1 MGKCTL
7 CRSSTDDELRLGKFH
22 SRGKIDVHENCLY
35 LSSNL
40 VQRGNGSNDIL
51 NFTVKDIQAESE
63 RTKYLFCC
71 YCRKAGANIGCCKP
85 GCRKTFHTHCGL
97 NNGSQNQYVG
107 TYKSFCNIHTESYPE
122 RPKAKEIC
130 VICFDLLVKPGNTFC
145 CTKYMHGKCCNN
157 GWYHKDCLQHYA
169 NSAGYFFKC
178 PLCNDAERFRLVAYW
193 GITVPDR
200 DASWEENDAFA
211 DQLVVPTQCT
221 AQKCVSAGGR
231 EGSTL
236 TMFYC
241 VLCGSNPMHTECTN
255 LKDETYRCNDCSAV
269 QYNPSMYETDETDDD
284 DVHVDDDDDDDDDD
298 LDPLEIFAAMGTPA
312 VGSTTTRQLNRVLPQ
327 SSNIKYSIADSDS
340 ESDFEW
346 NDFTFRTSR
355 CTNEKENVTRAN
367 AIITTTTR
375 PNTNATLRNT
385 APLRT
390 LNRQTFPTLMM
401 AGGGQRNGAQLTRSS
416 LSAESRHNKDA
427 GSLRYRTRSRSRQ
440 TIARSS
446 TDEME
451 LEDKCKEQPIARRT
465 RNSPSAI
472 EKDTSPLISR
482 GRRRTRTI
490 AGQNLNSGLH
500 SPFDISCVANR
511 TRARSRK

>member
-63 RTKYLFCC
+63 RTKCLFCC
-71 YCRKAGANIGCCKP
+71 YCHKAGANIGCCKP
-85 GCRKTFHTHCGL
+85 GCRKAFHTPCGL

-107 TYKSFCNIHTESYPE
+107 TYKSFCNIHIESYTE
-122 RPKAKEIC
+122 RPKARERC
-130 VICFDLLVKPGNTFC
+130 VICFELLVKPGNTFS

-178 PLCNDAERFRLVAYW
+178 PLCNDTERFRSVAYW

-221 AQKCVSAGGR
+221 AQNCIRAGGR

-255 LKDETYRCNDCSAV
+255 LNNETYRCNDCSV
-269 QYNPSMYETDETDDD
+269 VPYNPSMYETDESDVDVKDDD
-284 DVHVDDDDDDDDDD
+284 EDDDNDDDD
-298 LDPLEIFAAMGTPA
+298 LDPLEIFASMGTAA
-312 VGSTTTRQLNRVLPQ
+312 VGGTTTCQLNRALPQ
-327 SSNIKYSIADSDS
+327 SSNIKYTIADSDS
-340 ESDFEW
+340 ESDFDW
-346 NDFTFRTSR
+346 NNFPSRSSR

-367 AIITTTTR
+367 AIIPTTTR
-375 PNTNATLRNT
+375 PNTNRTLRNT

-390 LNRQTFPTLMM
+390 RNRQTLPSDD
-401 AGGGQRNGAQLTRSS
+401 GHHNGAQRTRSS
-416 LSAESRHNKDA
+416 LYAESRHNKDA
-427 GSLRYRTRSRSRQ
+427 EPLGCRTRSRSRQ
-440 TIARSS
+440 NIARLSA
-446 TDEME
+446 DEVE
-451 LEDKCKEQPIARRT
+451 LGDKFNGEPIAQRT
-465 RNSPSAI
+465 RNSPCAI
-472 EKDTSPLISR
+472 QRDTPTLISCR
-482 GRRRTRTI
+482 RSRRRSI
-490 AGQNLNSGLH
+490 AGQNLNRGLH